1 MDIKKHINF
10 TFTITFIFIIFFI
23 YPFNLC
29 YHYLYLFLQ
38 IVSFEK
44 VSFKVKLN
52 DHKIKI
58 YTLIWLFIFVI
69 TNGYKFYIF
78 KVDY

>member
-1 MDIKKHINF
+1 
-10 TFTITFIFIIFFI
+10 
-23 YPFNLC
+23 
-29 YHYLYLFLQ
+29 
-38 IVSFEK
+38 
-44 VSFKVKLN
+44 VKLN